1 MRIATF
7 AAALSVTLF
16 GSIALAQSVTY
27 DFDRSADFSKF
38 KTYAWTRGT
47 ELTDELNHARVVRA
61 IESQLAAKGLT
72 RVEASAN
79 PDVLVA
85 YHASFD
91 RNLQINAWGSGWGGP
106 RFGGLRSGTATTQD
120 IVTGTIVIDLK
131 DAGTNSIVWRGSAS
145 AELNPGAKPEQR
157 EKKINNA
164 IQKVFKNYRP
174 TRHVE

>member
-131 DAGTNSIVWRGSAS
+131 DASTNGIVWRGSAS